1 MRHQIKK
8 ILFKT
13 LEWSIAVTIAFAFW
27 LWVGKA
33 IINQQTNYDTRDCV
47 SNIEILARRITQYTN
62 ENDFLPAGNSVKTI
76 SPPVN
81 WRATILQVKAYDNRL
96 GKGYRFDEPW
106 NGPENSKLHS
116 ADYDDFHCVL
126 DSSPKNHTSYL
137 TVQGPSTFFP
147 DDGPIRLPENE
158 DGLSNSILVVETH
171 QSATHWMEPR
181 DLRIEEAVK
190 GLNRKGELSIS
201 SNHKFFSGSK
211 RDGAFVSFADGRSQ
225 FLNSNID
232 PKLLRSLLE
241 IDHPDKPKAQFF
253 SR

>member
-1 MRHQIKK
+1 MHGRTKK

-13 LEWSIAVTIAFAFW
+13 FKWSIALTIAFAFW

-33 IINQQTNYDTRDCV
+33 LVNQQTNYGTHSCT
-47 SNIEILARRITQYTN
+47 SNIMRSSLALTAYASK
-62 ENDFLPAGNSVKTI
+62 NDFLPAGNSVDNSKPSLSWRVAVLPFKTFD
-76 SPPVN
+76 
-81 WRATILQVKAYDNRL
+81 TDLGEAYQ
-96 GKGYRFDEPW
+96 FDEPW
-106 NGPENSKLHS
+106 NGPQNSKLHS
-116 ADYDDFHCVL
+116 ITCHDFHCTL

-171 QSATHWMEPR
+171 QSGIHWMEPR

-201 SNHKFFSGSK
+201 SNHKFFSGRK

-241 IDHPDKPKAQFF
+241 IDHHDKPKETFMSQ
-253 SR
+253 